1 MRQVQLQWHRTT
13 CSPLPDPAAAVHAV
27 TANLNQAAHSAQQ
40 ASHALDTA
48 HQHLAHLTADPIT

>member
-1 MRQVQLQWHRTT
+1 LSVTGH
-13 CSPLPDPAAAVHAV
+13 PLPDPAAAVHAV